1 MNTDTSFTL
10 EELLTAL
17 QGAQVTTD
25 APGDA
30 LRMAQL
36 IEMTGMGELAISRR
50 MTVGQ
55 AWVAPVTH
63 TVQTYDKATCRPV
76 DHHRN
81 GTTTNRLTLV
91 ARHERMTWGGA
102 TVDDVIQVVS
112 STGETMYFAR
122 GYGLV
127 AWSSSWGSSA
137 ISNVLPPHEA
147 DNQPETGCF
156 GP

>member
-50 MTVGQ
+50 IRALQ
-55 AWVAPVTH
+55 AEGRVECVKVRYQRIDGVWT
-63 TVQTYDKATCRPV
+63 R
-76 DHHRN
+76 
-81 GTTTNRLTLV
+81 
-91 ARHERMTWGGA
+91 
-102 TVDDVIQVVS
+102 VS
-112 STGETMYFAR
+112 AYR
-122 GYGLV
+122 
-127 AWSSSWGSSA
+127 W
-137 ISNVLPPHEA
+137 LP
-147 DNQPETGCF
+147 
-156 GP
+156 